1 MIELTTERVGN
12 NNDDDDRRLLE
23 MLLETMICLRRAL
36 CCRRSNMI
44 GHNVDASFQRVVFVV
59 WKKLWSENL
68 FEFLLPK
75 KLILPAAERTRDL
88 QRNAHSIQ

>member
-44 GHNVDASFQRVVFVV
+44 GHNVDASFQRGVFVV
-59 WKKLWSENL
+59 WYKLWSENL
-68 FEFLLPK
+68 FEFIPSGIANEGFTEK
-75 KLILPAAERTRDL
+75 RIFFSETT
-88 QRNAHSIQ
+88 SF